1 MAVTNIFERA
11 GVRWLL
17 AGGVAAGLGGIV
29 LGETLLRPAHEVLYS
44 GSLSMA
50 HCATAAGQPACAFK
64 YRFSVG
70 NTGKETQDSVR
81 IELPAQLPRATV
93 GTRVSDIVASA
104 RKTPEA
110 QVRQESAT
118 GSTVFLISALAPN
131 TVVDID
137 LFCALCDRADV
148 DAFRGIRAKVE
159 ARGSVTE
166 ADPRVTTFRNG
177 IVKFLRV
184 LGLFG

>member
-1 MAVTNIFERA
+1 MALTDILERA

-44 GSLSMA
+44 GTLPVA
-50 HCATAAGQPACAFK
+50 YCAQIAGKPVCIFK

-70 NTGKETQDSVR
+70 NTGRETQDSVR
-81 IELPAQLPRATV
+81 IELPARLPQATI
-93 GTRVSDIVASA
+93 TTTVSDIVASA
-104 RKTPEA
+104 RKTPQA
-110 QVRQESAT
+110 QVREESAT
-118 GSTVFLISALAPN
+118 GSTVFIVSELAPN

-137 LFCALCDRADV
+137 LMCATCQRADL
-148 DAFRGIRAKVE
+148 DAFRRLRAKVE
-159 ARGSVTE
+159 ARGSVAE
-166 ADPRVTTFRNG
+166 ADPRVATFRNG
-177 IVKFLRV
+177 IIKFLRV

>member
-1 MAVTNIFERA
+1 MTLTSILERA

-44 GSLSMA
+44 GNLSMA
-50 HCATAAGQPACAFK
+50 HCSTATGQPTCALK

-70 NTGKETQDSVR
+70 NTGTEVQDSVR
-81 IELPAQLPRATV
+81 IELPAELPRATLD
-93 GTRVSDIVASA
+93 TKISDIVASA
-104 RKTPEA
+104 RKTPQA
-110 QVRQESAT
+110 LVRQEAAT
-118 GSTVFLISALAPN
+118 GSTVFLISDLAPN

-137 LFCALCDRADV
+137 LFCALCERADV
-148 DAFRGIRAKVE
+148 DAFRGIRARVE
-159 ARGSVTE
+159 AKGNVTE
-166 ADPRVTTFRNG
+166 ADPRVATFRNG